1 MNEIL
6 AFAQS
11 ASPLGVIALLVI
23 VIFQLVGGKNV
34 IDKIRGVQKDKAEL
48 LDEKIVTLESLNR
61 KISTIANNHLHEL
74 PEMKKTIDKIAT
86 DVSFIK
92 DNYGNRLTAVETEIK
107 YKT

>member
-23 VIFQLVGGKNV
+23 VIFQLIGGKSV
-34 IDKIRGVQKDKAEL
+34 IDKIRGVQKDKAEI
-48 LDEKIVTLESLNR
+48 LDENKVTLESLNQ
-61 KISTIANNHLHEL
+61 KITTIANNHLHEL
-74 PEMKKTIDKIAT
+74 PEMKRTIDKIAT

-107 YKT
+107 YKK